1 MAISEALERQV
12 GPETAI
18 SEALG
23 RQVGTGTAVSEALGR
38 EVGPGTAVLGT
49 FDRGVGPGPA
59 EAGFGRFCGTGRKGS
74 WTAFGRKESL
84 RLFVDPRPWTETF
97 G

>member
-1 MAISEALERQV
+1 MAVSEALERQV

-59 EAGFGRFCGTGRKGS
+59 EAGLGRLWGIGRKGS
-74 WTAFGRKESL
+74 NDEKSFSGLSTVRGSDGKLLDR
-84 RLFVDPRPWTETF
+84 
-97 G
+97 